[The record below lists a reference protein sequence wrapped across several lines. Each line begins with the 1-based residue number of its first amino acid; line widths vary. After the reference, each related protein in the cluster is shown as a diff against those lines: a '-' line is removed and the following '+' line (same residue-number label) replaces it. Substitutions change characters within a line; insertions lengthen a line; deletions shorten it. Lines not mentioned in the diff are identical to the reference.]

1 MTIIDWLT
9 VVAVVACLLISAFYS
24 ASETALTA
32 SSRAAMMRLE
42 KHGNRDA
49 SIVNRLLAKRERLLG
64 AVLFSNNLT
73 NIAASTLATGLLL
86 AAFGHAGVIYAT
98 IVMTVIIFVVC
109 EILPKTAAFNMPDR
123 MALWV
128 ARPVER
134 TVRWFSPILSAVE
147 WLVRVILHGIG
158 MPVGKIQSILS
169 PREELRGAVDL
180 LHRAGVVEKL
190 DRDMMGGVL
199 DLRELTVS
207 DVMVHRT
214 KIVML
219 NADDPP
225 REIVD
230 AVLAAA
236 VSRLP
241 LWRDSPDNIVGVLHA
256 KDLLRAL
263 HAVGGDAG
271 KIDPAALAT
280 PPWFVPD
287 TTPLY
292 EQLQA
297 FRHRKAPFALVVDE
311 YGELEGLVTI
321 KDIVEEIVGDITTEH
336 EIAVPGVRVL
346 PGRLRQCRR
355 RGPDTR
361 SQPRHGLEHP
371 RRRGDDDRRRGD
383 PRGTIHSG
391 AGPELHLSRLPL
403 SGAAPDPQPHHR
415 AAHHAARAQ
424 GGGAGKLAGGG
435 HRDRRGK
442 TQPPFL
448 PDSQSGARTMVTQTK
463 TAAAEQAASAPIDP
477 GVRIGHVHLK
487 VADLDRALA
496 FYCGVLG
503 FQLMQRM
510 GAQAAFISA
519 GGYHHHIGLNTWE
532 SRGGSPPPPGTTGLY
547 HLAVLYPTR
556 AALAD
561 ALRRLIEADI
571 PLDGASDHG
580 VSEALYLRDPDE
592 NGVELYWDRPR
603 EEWPRTADGNLSM
616 FTHRLDL
623 MGLLAEKRPQGRAG

>member
-1 MTIIDWLT
+1 MTAIDWLT
-9 VVAVVACLLISAFYS
+9 VAAILLCLLISAFYS

-346 PGRLRQCRR
+346 PDGSVNVDGAVPIRDLNRAMDWNIPDDEATTIAGVVIHEARSIPEPGQSFTFHGFRFQVLRR
-355 RGPDTR
+355 TR
-361 SQPRHGLEHP
+361 NRITAL
-371 RRRGDDDRRRGD
+371 RI
-383 PRGTIHSG
+383 T
-391 AGPELHLSRLPL
+391 PL
-403 SGAAPDPQPHHR
+403 AR
-415 AAHHAARAQ
+415 KVTARA
-424 GGGAGKLAGGG
+424 
-435 HRDRRGK
+435 
-442 TQPPFL
+442 
-448 PDSQSGARTMVTQTK
+448 S
-463 TAAAEQAASAPIDP
+463 
-477 GVRIGHVHLK
+477 
-487 VADLDRALA
+487 
-496 FYCGVLG
+496 
-503 FQLMQRM
+503 
-510 GAQAAFISA
+510 
-519 GGYHHHIGLNTWE
+519 
-532 SRGGSPPPPGTTGLY
+532 
-547 HLAVLYPTR
+547 
-556 AALAD
+556 
-561 ALRRLIEADI
+561 
-571 PLDGASDHG
+571 
-580 VSEALYLRDPDE
+580 
-592 NGVELYWDRPR
+592 
-603 EEWPRTADGNLSM
+603 
-616 FTHRLDL
+616 
-623 MGLLAEKRPQGRAG
+623 